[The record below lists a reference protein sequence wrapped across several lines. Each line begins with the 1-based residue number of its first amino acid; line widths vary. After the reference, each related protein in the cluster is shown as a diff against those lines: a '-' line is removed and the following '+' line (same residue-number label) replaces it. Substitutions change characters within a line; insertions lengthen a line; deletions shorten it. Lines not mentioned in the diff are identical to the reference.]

1 MLLCVHNICMSA
13 EGYLRRNDDGM
24 LQAENVV
31 LTGSYAQLH
40 AGLLGVAEHG

>member
-1 MLLCVHNICMSA
+1 MSA
-13 EGYLRRNDDGM
+13 KGYLRRNDDGM

>member
-24 LQAENVV
+24 LQAESVV
-31 LTGSYAQLH
+31 VRGSYEHLH
-40 AGLLGVAEHG
+40 SALMGVATA